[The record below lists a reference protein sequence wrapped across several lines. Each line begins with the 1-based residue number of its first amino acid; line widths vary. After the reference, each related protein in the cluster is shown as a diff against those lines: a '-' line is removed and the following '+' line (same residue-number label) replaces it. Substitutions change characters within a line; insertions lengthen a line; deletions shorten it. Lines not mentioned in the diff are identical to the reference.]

1 MVKFVWEKLSKV
13 VCFFVFIWWFN
24 LILLYVWDNFWWSLN
39 CLGLG
44 FWVLWVVWSSEIVN
58 DLGKN
63 IVFNFIV
70 W

>member
-1 MVKFVWEKLSKV
+1 MVKFVLEKLSKV

-39 CLGLG
+39 YLGLG

-58 DLGKN
+58 DLGKDM
-63 IVFNFIV
+63 VFNFIV